1 MIKALNV
8 IAVFAVL
15 GCAVLLGRQWKQAY
29 QPNEEPELGVPLG
42 AQHIGYEAPSGAES
56 SVRFSLM
63 IETPEGEM
71 ITEAEYRRR
80 YPEAFAKPTNPT
92 TSDPAEPTATTIE
105 KTPPITDDSSDQQ

>member
-1 MIKALNV
+1 MNKVLNV
-8 IAVFAVL
+8 MAVFAVL

-29 QPNEEPELGVPLG
+29 QPVEDTELGVPLG
-42 AQHIGYEAPSGAES
+42 AQHIGYSPPSADDS

-80 YPEAFAKPTNPT
+80 YPEAFAKPASPPPT
-92 TSDPAEPTATTIE
+92 DPSDSSSTTIDKLPPTSDQPAER
-105 KTPPITDDSSDQQ
+105 